1 MSRKTIEELD
11 KNFAATKV
19 EYKGLKFFD
28 VLSEPF
34 KIYGVTPPNDECEYY
49 IRMPQEIADTV
60 NENVSHLCKNPS
72 GARLRF
78 KTTSKRILLKYSGT
92 VYDGNMHLAFTG
104 SSCFDLYVGDQ
115 YIKPFMPDVPL
126 KVIGTDSQPEY
137 LESML
142 HIQGDGLK
150 DITINFPLYNCVKEL
165 YIALEEDAKIQA
177 PDEYLPIKPI
187 VIYGSSITQGG
198 CACHAGNSYANII
211 SRRLNCDILNLGFSA
226 GCHAEPQMADYI
238 SSLDM
243 SMLVYD
249 YDHNAPTTQE
259 LIDNHERFF
268 KIFRKSHPDTPVLII
283 SSVERTFGE
292 KVTAER
298 RAVIKRTYDNA
309 VAAGDKNVYFIDGQ
323 SVFADVGYE
332 YCTVDALHPNDL
344 GFWCMANS
352 IGSEIKKILF

>member
-1 MSRKTIEELD
+1 MKKTIEQLD

-19 EYKGLKFFD
+19 EHEGLKFYD
-28 VLSEPF
+28 VLQEPF
-34 KIYGVTPPNDECEYY
+34 KLYGVTPPNEDSNCY
-49 IRMPQEIADTV
+49 IRMPQKIADTV
-60 NENVSHLCKNPS
+60 NENVAYLCKNPS

-78 KTTSKRILLKYSGT
+78 KTTSKRFLLKYSGT

-104 SSCFDLYVGDQ
+104 SSCFDLYIGDQ
-115 YIKPFMPDVPL
+115 YVKPFMPDTPL
-126 KVIGTDSQPEY
+126 KAIGTDEQPEF
-137 LESML
+137 LESL
-142 HIQGDGLK
+142 LCTNDDSLK
-150 DITINFPLYNCVKEL
+150 DITINFPLYNCVNEL
-165 YIALEEDAKIQA
+165 YIALEEDAVVLP
-177 PDEYLPIKPI
+177 PDDYLPIKPI

-226 GCHAEPQMADYI
+226 GCHAEPEMADYI

-249 YDHNAPTTQE
+249 YDHNAPNTQE

-268 KIFRKSHPDTPVLII
+268 KTFRQNHPETPVLII
-283 SSVERTFGE
+283 SSVEKTFGE
-292 KVTAER
+292 VITAER
-298 RAVIKRTYDNA
+298 RAVIKRTWENA
-309 VAAGDKNVYFIDGQ
+309 VAAGDKNVYFLDGQ
-323 SVFADVGYE
+323 SIFAPVGYE

-352 IGSEIKKILF
+352 IGDEIKKILF

>member
-1 MSRKTIEELD
+1 MSKKTIEELD

-19 EYKGLKFFD
+19 EYEGLKFYN
-28 VLSEPF
+28 VLSVPF
-34 KIYGVTPPNDECEYY
+34 KIYGVTPPTDTCEYY

-60 NENVSHLCKNPS
+60 NENVSYLCKNPS

-78 KTTSKRILLKYSGT
+78 KTDSKRILLKYSGT
-92 VYDGNMHLAFTG
+92 EYAGNMHIPFTG
-104 SSCFDLYVGDQ
+104 SSCFDLYVDDQ
-115 YIKPFMPDVPL
+115 YIRPFMPDTPL
-126 KVIGTDSQPEY
+126 NVIGTENQPEY

-142 HIQGDGLK
+142 NIQGDGLK
-150 DITINFPLYNCVKEL
+150 NITINFPLYNCVKEL
-165 YIALEEDAKIQA
+165 YIALEDNAKIEA

-238 SSLDM
+238 SGLDM
-243 SMLVYD
+243 SLLVYD

-268 KIFRKSHPDTPVLII
+268 KTFRKSHPDTPVLII
-283 SSVERTFGE
+283 SSVEQTFG
-292 KVTAER
+292 KVITAER

-309 VAAGDKNVYFIDGQ
+309 VKAGDKNVYFIDGQ
-323 SVFADVGYE
+323 TVFADVGYE

-344 GFWCMANS
+344 GFWCMANTF
-352 IGSEIKKILF
+352 GDKIKKILF